1 LSEEGFAEVSQFATA
16 VGAEHVVTSDEDLA
30 EWSSTVA
37 LGHLAHI
44 RIDNRQTAAL
54 SRAT

>member
-1 LSEEGFAEVSQFATA
+1 
-16 VGAEHVVTSDEDLA
+16 VVTSDEDLA